1 MLNTVVLILSP
12 LVLLASCTNSSGVA
26 GVKGAAGETPVR
38 YVLCAAGEQNC
49 FVSARFKDF
58 AACESHKAWAEMLC
72 DSMSNPGAMVCKKD
86 TRPQLAFA
94 YCTN

>member
-1 MLNTVVLILSP
+1 MSR
-12 LVLLASCTNSSGVA
+12 LVLVLSLAVLGACGGGA
-26 GVKGAAGETPVR
+26 EGVKGATGETPVR
-38 YVLCAAGEQNC
+38 YVLCAAGEQSC

-72 DSMSNPGAMVCKKD
+72 DSMSTPGAMVCKKD
-86 TRPQLAFA
+86 TQPQLAFA